1 MNGKLL
7 VTMKDIQ
14 KYRVIKEIIE
24 KKLKAYEAVDLLD
37 LSYVHISR
45 LKKRVLNEGFEGLL
59 RKVSINPP
67 NKKIF
72 DSTTNE
78 ILNLRKDFYYDFNI
92 MHFKDKLEENHNIH
106 LCYESLR
113 QILIKTGYHHPK
125 KKKII
130 HRQRRRMPKAGML
143 VQMDSS
149 LHQWLANIPE
159 NWWLIAMIDDATN
172 EIPYAFFSPKDTLFA
187 NMHVIRRFIEIKGIF
202 MSLYVDKASHF
213 KTTRHGGLHYNINPE
228 QDDTQIERALD
239 ELGITVIP
247 ANSPQAKGR
256 IEVTFRLFQDR
267 LIKEMRLAGIKN
279 YDEANKY
286 LIEKFL
292 PWHKTKYTHSAESI
306 YMAVPKDK
314 NLDLI
319 FCIKQERTVN
329 HDNTI
334 SFNGQIIQI
343 PPSSIKLSFSKSKVD
358 ICLLEDNRIFVVYK
372 NNIIAESILSKNN
385 KIIKKEK
392 KIEELLNKR
401 EYIPIQTHK
410 VKKKYSPPADHP
422 WRKSFRNWIKLKQIK
437 KTKIELE
444 VEKEI
449 EKLFGGMVEIIR

>member
-1 MNGKLL
+1 MDEKLL
-7 VTMKDIQ
+7 VTMKDINRY
-14 KYRVIKEIIE
+14 KVLKEVIE
-24 KKLKAYEAVDLLD
+24 KKLRGYEAAKLLD

-45 LKKRVLNEGFEGLL
+45 LKKKILTGGLEGIL
-59 RKVSINPP
+59 RKYPSIPP
-67 NKKIF
+67 NKKIK
-72 DSTTNE
+72 DNE
-78 ILNLRKDFYYDFNI
+78 EDEIIKLRKEIYYDFNI
-92 MHFKDKLEENHNIH
+92 NHFTDKLHEVHNIP
-106 LCYESLR
+106 YSYSSIK
-113 QILIKTGYHHPK
+113 QILINAGLHIPR
-125 KKKII
+125 KKKIV

-143 VQMDSS
+143 TQMDSS
-149 LHQWLANIPE
+149 QHQWIESIPE
-159 NWWLIAMIDDATN
+159 QWWLIAMIDDATN
-172 EIPYAFFSPKDTLFA
+172 DVPYVKFFPKDTLFA
-187 NMHVIRRFIEIKGIF
+187 NMQVIRKFIEIKGIF

-239 ELGITVIP
+239 ELGITIIP

-292 PWHKTKYTHSAESI
+292 PWYKTKYTHSAESV
-306 YMAVPKDK
+306 YMPIPKDK

-358 ICLLEDNRIFVVYK
+358 VCLLEDNRIFVVYK
-372 NNIIAESILSKNN
+372 DKIIAESILSKDN
-385 KIIKKEK
+385 KTIKKEK

-401 EYIPIQTHK
+401 EYIPIQIHK
-410 VKKKYSPPADHP
+410 VRKKYIPPVDHP
-422 WRKSFRNWIKLKQIK
+422 WRKSFRNWINLRQIK

-444 VEKEI
+444 AEKEI
-449 EKLFGGMVEIIR
+449 EKLFGGMVKVIN